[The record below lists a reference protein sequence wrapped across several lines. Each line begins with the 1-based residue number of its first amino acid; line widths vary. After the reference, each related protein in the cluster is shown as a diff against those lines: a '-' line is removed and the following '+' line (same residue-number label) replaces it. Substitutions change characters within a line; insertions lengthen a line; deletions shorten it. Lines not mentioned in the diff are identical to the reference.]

1 MPPAERTRSSLR
13 ARARRAL
20 ARTDVRAAVT
30 IAGVL
35 MLTLGV
41 QGLALYAYVASEY
54 VEEAERWL
62 YYALGELEPPVAA
75 AVPLERAVRERLA
88 GLPGSPVAVR
98 LRDPSGAVIQSWG
111 RWPDGSRQLAA
122 RRHHAHHRFAAR
134 LASRDDVLVGESELA
149 SGDRIELALPLRHFV
164 HETDEVGRRLL
175 WAGLLSGALALA
187 VGLWASL
194 HAFAPLRGATAL
206 LRDLDARSL
215 GRRLPTRSTGDP
227 VDEHAETL
235 NEVLTEIDTAFGR
248 LRAFSSDV
256 AHELRT
262 PLNRIGNVVDVALL
276 SGDERE
282 LRASIETIRDSTQ
295 EMARMTQSLLL
306 LAEID
311 DRRLSL
317 RREAIDVQGWFAKFA
332 EVYAPS
338 FEERGAKLA
347 QHAQPLRI
355 QGDRTLLDRILV
367 NLLDNALAHVGAGGH
382 VELEAVQSAGG
393 VAIRVD
399 DSGPGVPPAERE
411 RVFDRFA
418 RLTGSRRV
426 GGHGLGLAI
435 ARGVARLHG
444 GDLRVGDSPLGGA
457 RFELWLPGVP
467 S

>member
-1 MPPAERTRSSLR
+1 MPPAE
-13 ARARRAL
+13 RARRAL

-62 YYALGELEPPVAA
+62 YYATGEVQTSIAA
-75 AVPLERAVRERLA
+75 GVPLERAVRERLA
-88 GLPGSPVAVR
+88 GVPGGDIAVR
-98 LRDPSGAVIQSWG
+98 LRDPSGALIESWG
-111 RWPDGSRQLAA
+111 RWPEETRQLAA
-122 RRHHAHHRFAAR
+122 RGRSEHHHFIGR
-134 LASRDDVLVGESELA
+134 LASHKDVLVGGSELA
-149 SGDRIELALPLRHFV
+149 GGNRIELALPLRHFV
-164 HETDEVGRRLL
+164 HETGEVGRRLL
-175 WAGLLSGALALA
+175 LAGLLSGALALA

-194 HAFAPLRGATAL
+194 RAFAPLRRATAL

-227 VDEHAETL
+227 VDRHAETL
-235 NEVLTEIDTAFGR
+235 NEVLTAIDTAFGR

-282 LRASIETIRDSTQ
+282 LRSALETIRDSTH

-317 RREAIDVQGWFAKFA
+317 RRETIDVESWFAKVG

-347 QHAQPLRI
+347 QHAEPLRI
-355 QGDRTLLDRILV
+355 EGDRTLLDRILV
-367 NLLDNALAHVGAGGH
+367 NLLDNALARVEAGGR
-382 VELEAVQSAGG
+382 VELGAERSAGG

-411 RVFDRFA
+411 RIFDRFA
-418 RLTGSRRV
+418 RLADSQRV

-457 RFELWLPGVP
+457 RFELWLPGK
-467 S
+467 SAD